1 MASILQAARRAARD
15 CRNQPPSSEH
25 GVKRLS
31 RSASFSAF
39 VEALEKY
46 GCVIIKDFTD
56 KSTLA
61 KADDEITPWLEKQD
75 GGVKVGGKL
84 SPCHLLASTH

>member
-15 CRNQPPSSEH
+15 CRNHSPSSEH

-31 RSASFSAF
+31 RSAPLSAF
-39 VEALEKY
+39 VEALEKD

-56 KSTLA
+56 RPTLA
-61 KADDEITPWLEKQD
+61 NADKDVRPWLEKQD
-75 GGVKVGGKL
+75 GGVKVGGV
-84 SPCHLLASTH
+84 SGHFNLAYGC